1 MKNINKSLSAIRN
14 ILHINIATN
23 NDKLN
28 YTKSIPLAIKSN
40 YDIYHV
46 KIENT
51 NTVILSCKEDIKS
64 IKKHLT
70 LFRESLSIPV
80 ILEINN
86 INSTTK
92 KYLIENGIS
101 FISED
106 SIYLPQL
113 LIYLNN
119 FKENYK
125 IKRNKKL
132 SKLAQTILISLIVN
146 KQNKIDINSSAKVF
160 NVTNMS
166 TSRALKELDEFDYL
180 DVETIGRK
188 KEYLLKSIIDIEKLF
203 NELKTPVSAVVYIKD
218 EDLKY
223 FENKVEASYC
233 ALSKYT
239 NITNNKSIY
248 AVQKEYFD
256 KIIKEDNSITI
267 YDKEYDNNLIQIELW
282 RYSTIINNTNTVDY
296 ISLYLSLKDNINIDD
311 SRLAD
316 AMNELY
322 NKIKGMIN

>member
-1 MKNINKSLSAIRN
+1 MKNINMLISTIEN
-14 ILHINIATN
+14 ILHINVTVN

-46 KIENT
+46 KIENID
-51 NTVILSCKEDIKS
+51 TVILSCKENITS
-64 IKKHLT
+64 VKKHLL
-70 LFRESLSIPV
+70 LFSEALSLPI

-86 INSTTK
+86 INAITK

-113 LIYLNN
+113 LIYLNS

-146 KQNKIDINSSAKVF
+146 KQNEIDINSSAKIF
-160 NVTNMS
+160 NVTSMS

-180 DVETIGRK
+180 DVELVGRK
-188 KEYLLKSIIDIEKLF
+188 KEYFLKKDIDIDKVLS
-203 NELKTPVSAVVYIKD
+203 ELKNPVIDTVYIKN

-223 FENKVEASYC
+223 FEKKVEASYY

-239 NITNNKSIY
+239 NITNNKPIY
-248 AVQKEYFD
+248 AIQKEYFD

-267 YDKEYDNNLIQIELW
+267 YDKEYDNNLIQVELW
-282 RYSTIINNTNTVDY
+282 RYSTIVNNTNTVDY
-296 ISLYLSLKDNINIDD
+296 ISLYLSLKDNINIEDC
-311 SRLAD
+311 RLTD

-322 NKIKGMIN
+322 NKIKSMIN